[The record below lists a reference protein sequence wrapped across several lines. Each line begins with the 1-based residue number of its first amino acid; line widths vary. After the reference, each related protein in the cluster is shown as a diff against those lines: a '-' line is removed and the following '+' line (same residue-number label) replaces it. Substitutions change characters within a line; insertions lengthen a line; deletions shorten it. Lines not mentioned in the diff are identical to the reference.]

1 MSRQDLL
8 DEINRRVNDVADNF
22 IKFKICYFL
31 YLAGVASSLL
41 ALLIIYAF
49 KLVSLDSFN
58 KYIENPAFLFVTN
71 VVFLY
76 IYWGYIKYANL
87 IQNRK
92 LHKNIIIVVL
102 LEAAD
107 FLLSKI
113 GYPLD
118 WLLMKFPFASIVSP
132 LLLFLIFRTLKN
144 DEGLYFQK
152 LSKLNLYM
160 FIVQLVILGQK
171 LASVKYI
178 ILITYFVMAFL
189 GLVTFYR
196 EATLFRHLYRKFEN
210 TAEAAV

>member
-8 DEINRRVNDVADNF
+8 DAINRRVNEVADKF

-31 YLAGVASSLL
+31 YIAGVASSLL

-49 KLVSLDSFN
+49 KLISLDSFN
-58 KYIENPAFLFVTN
+58 KYIEHPAFLFVSS

-92 LHKNIIIVVL
+92 LHKTIIIVVML
-102 LEAAD
+102 WAAD

-118 WLLMKFPFASIVSP
+118 WLIMKFPFASIVSP
-132 LLLFLIFRTLKN
+132 LLLFFIFRTLKN
-144 DEGLYFQK
+144 DESLYFQK

-160 FIVQLVILGQK
+160 FIVQMIILGQK
-171 LASVKYI
+171 VASVKYI

-196 EATLFRHLYRKFEN
+196 EATLFRHLYRKFEK
-210 TAEAAV
+210 TAEATV